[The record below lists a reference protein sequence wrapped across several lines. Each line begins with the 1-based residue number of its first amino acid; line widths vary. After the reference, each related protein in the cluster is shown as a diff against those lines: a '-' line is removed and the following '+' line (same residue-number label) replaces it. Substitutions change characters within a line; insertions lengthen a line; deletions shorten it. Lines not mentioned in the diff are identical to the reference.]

1 MLTLQ
6 VPGGGHDTL
15 GVIAVGQDRNLAV
28 GKDLPSQD
36 TYDNFWIWHRR
47 KWFSGL
53 IMHLQVCPLAVPPEN
68 TPAGSGIARCRGED
82 FMQVGVSNFTKQ
94 PVLRIFMN
102 KKKKNMCIFID
113 VLRVRREI

>member
-15 GVIAVGQDRNLAV
+15 GVIAVGQDGNLAV

-36 TYDNFWIWHRR
+36 TYDNFLIWHRR

-53 IMHLQVCPLAVPPEN
+53 IMHLQVCPLAVPPGN

-82 FMQVGVSNFTKQ
+82 FMQVGVSNFKKQ

-102 KKKKNMCIFID
+102 KKKNMCIFID